1 MLKFSDLLKND
12 SKEKSFLLGMIYS
25 WVMLDNTKEIIL
37 AYSSYKTGSRI
48 EKIMGTD
55 FDINKSYFEYI
66 ENLKK
71 YINKDIEI
79 KLNSE
84 ITYKFTKT
92 VGKGVSIL
100 IEFDQTIG
108 ENIDSE
114 SYILG
119 LIEKTML
126 VVEDNF
132 EDSFILGFMTGRS
145 SADFTA
151 NFITIDLDKRDKPE
165 IARRKLNFLY
175 RISNLKM
182 NEESLNINFNPRVL
196 QPKSSKKNDQFRIPL
211 DYFVAK
217 YGFLNPLRIATYCKE
232 KNLEKNN
239 ILPFKYGEINEEN
252 FIQKLEKGLEVNE
265 FAIKLKNK
273 NLNKEEKE
281 KLISEYRKKFGY
293 DSGDDEEIQYA
304 DVNIKIQAKEQNEYM
319 CEIDKEKE
327 SFKAKSNNKNY
338 VEAHHLIPFSKR
350 SEFNINIDILENIVC
365 LTPKNHRK
373 VHLAVD
379 EERIDMLKKLYD
391 NKSQKLKSAGIDISF
406 EKLKSMYGVN
416 EKTETRKFIPIT
428 DVFDKELFEKGVPVL
443 AEVNAGEPLNIAEE
457 NLLGYI
463 VDGENKKIKKDDLF
477 AVRVDGDSMNEKEIN
492 GKKITNGSYA
502 LVKNTPDAENGDII
516 LAIVNG
522 NATIKQYYKKQNTI
536 TLRSIST
543 QNTPDIT
550 ITNPDPPD
558 FLINGQ
564 IVGVI

>member
-477 AVRVDGDSMNEKEIN
+477 AVRVDGNSMNEKEIN
-492 GKKITNGSYA
+492 GKKITKGSYA
-502 LVKNTPDAENGDII
+502 VVKNTPDAENGDII

-522 NATIKQYYKKQNTI
+522 NATIKQYYKKQNKI
-536 TLRSIST
+536 TLRSISN

-564 IVGVI
+564 IVDVI

>member
-114 SYILG
+114 PYILG
-119 LIEKTML
+119 LIEKAIL

-239 ILPFKYGEINEEN
+239 ILPFKYGVINEEN
-252 FIQKLEKGLEVNE
+252 FIKKLEKGLEVNE

-416 EKTETRKFIPIT
+416 EKIETRKFIPIT
-428 DVFDKELFEKGVPVL
+428 DVFDKELSETGIPVL

-463 VDGENKKIKKDDLF
+463 VEGENNKIKKDDLF
-477 AVRVDGDSMNEKEIN
+477 ALRVDGNSMNKKEIN
-492 GKKITNGSYA
+492 GKKITNGSYV
-502 LVKNTPDAENGDII
+502 LVKKTSTAENGDIV

-522 NATIKQYYKKQNTI
+522 NATIKEFHKQQNTI
-536 TLRSIST
+536 TLRPIST
-543 QNTPDIT
+543 ENTPDIT
-550 ITNPDPPD
+550 ITNPNPPD